1 MTFVV
6 TLVVTSVCSL
16 CMVKICEILTN
27 STFNY
32 QTWRS
37 LTFTCQIQINSPLNV
52 KYEPFLISI
61 RQTPSMFDTYMSNI
75 HCQSTPSIDSNL
87 TFVYQIHT
95 RQIWNSY
102 VKYLLSVSLKMKW
115 NLWIKYEKLTVHS
128 KTCRELMSCMSGF
141 IIVDSWW

>member
-37 LTFTCQIQINSPLNV
+37 LTFKCQIQINSPLNV

-95 RQIWNSY
+95 RQI
-102 VKYLLSVSLKMKW
+102 
-115 NLWIKYEKLTVHS
+115 
-128 KTCRELMSCMSGF
+128 
-141 IIVDSWW
+141 